1 MTVAAAPAPGA
12 GGGGGFG
19 NATLV
24 GSERGNCQAY
34 ELDDIST
41 QIRH

>member
-1 MTVAAAPAPGA
+1 MLMSVVDGA
-12 GGGGGFG
+12 GGPGPGG
-19 NATLV
+19 NAALI

-34 ELDDIST
+34 ELDDIAT